1 MLTAGCA
8 VGPDYVRPETATAE
22 TWSDSLDASLSTDP
36 VEYGRWWTVFE
47 DPALEQL
54 IEISSRENLPL
65 QIAAARIL
73 EARAVL
79 GISRGSRFPQ
89 QQQQPGEY

>member
-1 MLTAGCA
+1 MKTLIAKMLQACVLLVLLAGCA
-8 VGPDYVRPETATAE
+8 VGPDYVRPETDTAE
-22 TWSDSLDASLSTDP
+22 TWSESIDASLSTDP
-36 VEYGRWWTVFE
+36 VEYGPWWSVFE

-54 IEISSRENLPL
+54 VQIASKNNLPW

-79 GISRGSRFPQ
+79 GI
-89 QQQQPGEY
+89 